1 MSEFLTDRSRM
12 TIMVLNLII
21 VYKHADRIKQ
31 FTVNW
36 RHYLS
41 MNSTAC
47 SGSTCF
53 VSTRESFLQL
63 SKNCKVANCVMKLP
77 TKAT

>member
-31 FTVNW
+31 FTV
-36 RHYLS
+36 
-41 MNSTAC
+41 
-47 SGSTCF
+47 
-53 VSTRESFLQL
+53 
-63 SKNCKVANCVMKLP
+63 
-77 TKAT
+77 